1 MTMTTKLKSEITR
14 EVQAFTMDNG
24 KLNLVITLKDEVV
37 EVEVR
42 AKGLS
47 RAVVFNLRALY
58 EQGIKEGRIRHG

>member
-1 MTMTTKLKSEITR
+1 MTTKLKSEVTR

-24 KLNLVITLKDEVV
+24 KRHLVITLKDEVV

>member
-1 MTMTTKLKSEITR
+1 MTMTTKLKSEVTR

-24 KLNLVITLKDEVV
+24 KRHLVITLKDEVV
-37 EVEVR
+37 EIR

-47 RAVVFNLRALY
+47 RVVVFNLRALY

>member
-1 MTMTTKLKSEITR
+1 MTTKLKSEITR

>member
-1 MTMTTKLKSEITR
+1 MTTKLKSEVTR

-24 KLNLVITLKDEVV
+24 KRHLVITLKDDV
-37 EVEVR
+37 VEVR

-47 RAVVFNLRALY
+47 RVVAFNLRALY